1 MPRQTIPKR
10 GPVMNERFT
19 GYGAVDPG
27 AHPEFEEGVPAPKA
41 NPMSRIHGFVG
52 RFFGKTQSNEDELAK
67 LRGRRAYFQ
76 QSPSKTKAALVGRG
90 Y

>member
-1 MPRQTIPKR
+1 MRPAIPKR
-10 GPVMNERFT
+10 GRVADERST
-19 GYGAVDPG
+19 GFGMIQPG
-27 AHPEFEEGVPAPKA
+27 AHPEFEAGVPAPKV